1 MCCLKDEV
9 ADRVYLLVDLQGL
22 GLSAEVCRE
31 MREGGGTET
40 EGPVGG
46 DRERKSF
53 FLLKYYQTR
62 SKKSIE
68 AQNF

>member
-1 MCCLKDEV
+1 MRCLKDEV

-31 MREGGGTET
+31 MREGGAET

-46 DRERKSF
+46 ESGEKIL
-53 FLLKYYQTR
+53 FLL
-62 SKKSIE
+62 
-68 AQNF
+68 NF